1 MDWIFRFRVQK
12 ANFAFLFSGGLKKK
26 SNPLVNFPLLTK
38 SVTWGT
44 VCGMIV
50 VKDLEYKKPYEGP
63 STCKKTSM
71 SELKLFIASGADE
84 IQIQKIVHKDKKEL

>member
-1 MDWIFRFRVQK
+1 MQK

-44 VCGMIV
+44 VCSV
-50 VKDLEYKKPYEGP
+50 TYSVKTPDEPQGEDSLPGVREDPDLGQVTQRDDDSCCEV
-63 STCKKTSM
+63 SRQQ
-71 SELKLFIASGADE
+71 L
-84 IQIQKIVHKDKKEL
+84 V